1 MPRPT
6 SHLLTVPSRPKR
18 AHRTLKLVGVVH
30 REHATRTN
38 MATAPGFVGLT
49 EIVDW
54 LVDPKA
60 ASNRSAQEIR

>member
-1 MPRPT
+1 
-6 SHLLTVPSRPKR
+6 
-18 AHRTLKLVGVVH
+18 
-30 REHATRTN
+30 